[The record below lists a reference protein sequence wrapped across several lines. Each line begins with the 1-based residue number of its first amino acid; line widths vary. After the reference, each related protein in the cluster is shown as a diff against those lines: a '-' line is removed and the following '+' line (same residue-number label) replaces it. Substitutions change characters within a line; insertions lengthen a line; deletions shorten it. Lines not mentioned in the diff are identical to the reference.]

1 MRYGVTLFHVEQ
13 CVTVSTYRRIDVST
27 YRRIDV
33 SPCRPDGNDDKY
45 YTPIRRPGDESN
57 RRGKQAAGGRRADRT
72 HRRIA
77 KKKKI

>member
-1 MRYGVTLFHVEQ
+1 MRN
-13 CVTVSTYRRIDVST
+13 SIDVST
-27 YRRIDV
+27 YRRIAL
-33 SPCRPDGNDDKY
+33 STGWEQRYSDKY

-77 KKKKI
+77 KKFFKSATKIVGQKKF